1 MYRRPNVTLREKAV
15 PIKIPDQLPA
25 TDVLRNENIF
35 VMPESR
41 ASTQEIRPLKVLILN
56 LMPKKIETETQFL
69 RLLSNSPLQV
79 DIELLRID
87 DRPSKNTPE
96 EHLNEFYRQ
105 FEIVSHRNFDGL
117 IITGAPL
124 GLVQF
129 EDVVYWDHLQ
139 RIMKWAKQH
148 VTSTLYVCWAAQAGL
163 KLLYNLP
170 KRTRDEKLSGVYHH
184 ENLQPYHPLTR
195 GFDDTFLAPH
205 SRYADF
211 EPGFLETHTD
221 LDILATSDVAGVYLA
236 STKDKRNVFVTGH
249 PEYDSLTLHHEYI
262 RDLGEGLEPAIPVN
276 YYLNDD
282 PDNKPRASWRSHGH
296 LLFANW
302 LNYCVYQQTPYDLE
316 HFSEDKFTKDD

>member
-1 MYRRPNVTLREKAV
+1 M
-15 PIKIPDQLPA
+15 PIKIPDLLPA
-25 TDVLRNENIF
+25 SDILRNENIF

-41 ASTQEIRPLKVLILN
+41 ATTQEIRPLKVLILN

-79 DIELLRID
+79 DVELLRID
-87 DRPSKNTPE
+87 DRPSRNTPE
-96 EHLNEFYRQ
+96 EHLNNFYRQ
-105 FEIVSHRNFDGL
+105 FEMVKQRNFDGL

-129 EDVVYWDHLQ
+129 EDVLYWDHLQ
-139 RIMKWAKQH
+139 TIMSWAKDH

-163 KLLYNLP
+163 KLLYDLP
-170 KRTRDEKLSGVYHH
+170 KRTRSEKLSGVYYHDALDCH
-184 ENLQPYHPLTR
+184 HPLLR

-211 EPGFLETHTD
+211 SSDYLTEHTD
-221 LDILATSDVAGVYLA
+221 LDILATSEQAGVYLA

-249 PEYDSLTLHHEYI
+249 PEYESHTLHNEYV
-262 RDLGEGLEPAIPVN
+262 RDLGEGMEPIVPVN
-276 YYLNDD
+276 YY
-282 PDNKPRASWRSHGH
+282 PDNNPENKPRASWRSHGH
-296 LLFANW
+296 LLFSNW

-316 HFSEDKFTKDD
+316 HFSEANFTKDD

>member
-1 MYRRPNVTLREKAV
+1 M

-25 TDVLRNENIF
+25 TDVLRQENIF
-35 VMPESR
+35 VMTESR
-41 ASTQEIRPLKVLILN
+41 ASTQGIRPLKVLILN

-96 EHLNEFYRQ
+96 EHLNAFYRQ
-105 FEIVSHRNFDGL
+105 FDKVSQRNFDGL

-129 EDVVYWDHLQ
+129 ENVVYWDHLQ
-139 RIMKWAKQH
+139 RVMNWAKDH
-148 VTSTLYVCWAAQAGL
+148 VTSTLYICWAAQAGL
-163 KLLYNLP
+163 KLLYGLP
-170 KRTRDEKLSGVYHH
+170 KQTRDEKLTGVYQHDIHH
-184 ENLQPYHPLTR
+184 PFHPLLR

-211 EPGFLETHTD
+211 APDYLKANTD
-221 LDILATSDVAGVYLA
+221 LDILATSSQAGVYLA
-236 STKDKRNVFVTGH
+236 ATKDKRNIFVTGH
-249 PEYDSLTLHHEYI
+249 PEYDAFTLHQEYI
-262 RDLGEGLEPAIPVN
+262 RDRHEGLNPVMPLN
-276 YYLNDD
+276 YYPENN
-282 PDNKPRASWRSHGH
+282 PEREPRASWRSHGH

>member
-1 MYRRPNVTLREKAV
+1 M
-15 PIKIPDQLPA
+15 PIRVPDQLPA
-25 TDVLRNENIF
+25 KDVLKGENIF

-87 DRPSKNTPE
+87 NRPSRNTPT
-96 EHLNEFYRQ
+96 EHLDNFYRQ
-105 FEIVSHRNFDGL
+105 FEAVQDRNFDGL

-129 EDVVYWDHLQ
+129 EDVIYWDHLKS
-139 RIMKWAKQH
+139 IMSWAKEH

-163 KLLYNLP
+163 KLLYDLP
-170 KRTRDEKLSGVYHH
+170 KRTRKDKLSGVYEH
-184 ENLQPYHPLTR
+184 EIHQAFHPLLR
-195 GFDDTFLAPH
+195 GFDDSFLAPH

-211 EPGFLETHTD
+211 SSDYLSQHTD
-221 LDILATSDVAGVYLA
+221 LDILATSKQAGVYLA

-249 PEYDSLTLHHEYI
+249 PEYESHTLHHEYV
-262 RDLGEGLEPAIPVN
+262 RDCGEGMEPALPVN
-276 YYLNDD
+276 YY
-282 PDNKPRASWRSHGH
+282 PDNNPENAPRATWRSHGH

-302 LNYCVYQQTPYDLE
+302 LNYCVYQQTPYDLAK
-316 HFSEDKFTKDD
+316 FSEANFTKDE

>member
-1 MYRRPNVTLREKAV
+1 M

-25 TDVLRNENIF
+25 SDILRQERIF
-35 VMPESR
+35 IMSESR
-41 ASTQEIRPLKVLILN
+41 ATTQMIRPLKVLILN

-96 EHLNEFYRQ
+96 EHLNNFYRQ
-105 FEIVSHRNFDGL
+105 FDMVKNRNFDGL

-129 EDVVYWDHLQ
+129 EDVAYWEHLQ
-139 RIMKWAKQH
+139 TVMEWANNH
-148 VTSTLYVCWAAQAGL
+148 VTSSLYVCWAAQAGL
-163 KLLYNLP
+163 KLLYDLP
-170 KRTRDEKLSGVYHH
+170 KRTRKEKLSGVYQHDVIN
-184 ENLQPYHPLTR
+184 EFHPIVR
-195 GFDDTFLAPH
+195 GFDDSFLAPH

-211 EPGFLETHTD
+211 SPDYLSEHTD
-221 LDILATSDVAGVYLA
+221 LDLLATSADAGVYLA
-236 STKDKRNVFVTGH
+236 STKDKRHVFVTGH
-249 PEYDSLTLHHEYI
+249 PEYDAQTLHTEYS
-262 RDLGEGLEPAIPVN
+262 RDLAEGMDPAIPLN
-276 YYLNDD
+276 YYPNDN
-282 PDNKPRASWRSHGH
+282 PDNKPIASWRSHGH

-316 HFSEDKFTKDD
+316 HFSLDKFTRDD